1 MIINITVNETDL
13 ESLEKLNSLISKIK
27 FNARDLETEERKI
40 DDLHSAIEALV
51 EIREAQ
57 LEQIKN
63 LKESR
68 DSLLKIRAETDEI
81 VKSEYEEITE
91 TMNETL
97 SILGFNRAFVEDR
110 IDDVEKAVRYNRR
123 SGFFKSSEQGA
134 VYEKLSAIGNYLKE
148 FPELENR
155 VLEDFSDLH
164 VKKLFSIDFEKVRS
178 SLDDFKLSESARLE
192 IEQLDATDN
201 PDEPE
206 QARRRILKP

>member
-57 LEQIKN
+57 IEKIN
-63 LKESR
+63 DLKESR

-123 SGFFKSSEQGA
+123 NGFFKSSEQGA

-164 VKKLFSIDFEKVRS
+164 VKKLFSIDFDKVRS